1 MIDKTIAYHILTIF
15 FLLQYTSVVNGD
27 EKQKA
32 ERGTVEFFEK
42 IYNIKISGVSPSKNT
57 PIRTN
62 SSPQLLVRLEFQ
74 N

>member
-1 MIDKTIAYHILTIF
+1 MNYKTITYHILTVF

-42 IYNIKISGVSPSKNT
+42 IYNIKISGVFE
-57 PIRTN
+57 
-62 SSPQLLVRLEFQ
+62 RLF
-74 N
+74 

>member
-1 MIDKTIAYHILTIF
+1 MIDKTIAYQILTIF

-42 IYNIKISGVSPSKNT
+42 IYT
-57 PIRTN
+57 
-62 SSPQLLVRLEFQ
+62 
-74 N
+74 